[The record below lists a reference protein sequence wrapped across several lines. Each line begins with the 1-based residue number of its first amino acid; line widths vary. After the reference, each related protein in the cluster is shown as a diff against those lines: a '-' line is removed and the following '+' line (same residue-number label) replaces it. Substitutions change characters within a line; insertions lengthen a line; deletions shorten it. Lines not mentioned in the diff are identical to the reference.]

1 MSVFSLEEKR
11 REIQEFLFNR
21 LKEIQEWDSSKI
33 SLDNSYDL
41 HNEIFNTDYYIVGT
55 YQAKKWLGSDVF
67 DCIETI
73 QEYEDN
79 NFGERYTDVS
89 DPEKLVNMYVY
100 VIGEQL
106 IEDQI
111 NNLLQ

>member
-11 REIQEFLFNR
+11 REIREFLFDR
-21 LKEIQEWDSSKI
+21 LKEIHEWDPSKI

-55 YQAKKWLGSDVF
+55 YQAKEWLGSDVF
-67 DCIETI
+67 DCIQTI

-79 NFGERYTDVS
+79 IFGKRYTDVS
-89 DPEKLVNMYVY
+89 SPEKLVNMYVY

-106 IEDQI
+106 IQDQI
-111 NNLLQ
+111 KNILQ